1 MHCHCSALKE
11 GGKARGLPS
20 GVLLQDLVA
29 SKTEAIPPT
38 HDDGNPDVGCEFF
51 ETRQVMCLIACNIC
65 FSSCSDIAAAKCVSK
80 I

>member
-1 MHCHCSALKE
+1 MVLRSALKE

-20 GVLLQDLVA
+20 GMLLQDLVA

-51 ETRQVMCLIACNIC
+51 ETRQVPSQITIILRYSIRT
-65 FSSCSDIAAAKCVSK
+65 SSPTQEKVVS
-80 I
+80 